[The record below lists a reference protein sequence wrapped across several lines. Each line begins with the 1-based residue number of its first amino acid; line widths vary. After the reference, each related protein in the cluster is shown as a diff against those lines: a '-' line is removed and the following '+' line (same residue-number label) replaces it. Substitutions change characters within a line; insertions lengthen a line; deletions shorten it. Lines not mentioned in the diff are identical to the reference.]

1 MHHPEFP
8 NPSIRAQQMILIS
21 RIFLNSES
29 SQQNE
34 GGSGG
39 GQSSAATDDPN
50 AETVSNLES
59 GEQEQQ
65 QQRPSPRPRR
75 PEMNVNLMQR
85 MTDAL
90 SRMLNDPSTR
100 LAMRTLSERDRQQRS
115 NSEGHNEPPVAADAA
130 APPAIS
136 GVSPTM
142 STSATTVEAS
152 DPPPPTPS
160 TSSGWGSTPAS
171 TSRWRDPEHSPEAVA
186 VQANTPLGNTIGELQ
201 ESISNMREEF
211 LDRYVWC
218 VQKIIKEKIR
228 KIDI

>member
-1 MHHPEFP
+1 MLMHHPEFP

-50 AETVSNLES
+50 AETVSNPES
-59 GEQEQQ
+59 GEQEQ

-115 NSEGHNEPPVAADAA
+115 NSEGHNEPPVTADAV

-171 TSRWRDPEHSPEAVA
+171 TSRWRDPEHSPEAVG

-211 LDRYVWC
+211 LDRYVR
-218 VQKIIKEKIR
+218 VHKIIKEKIR
-228 KIDI
+228 EI

>member
-1 MHHPEFP
+1 MLMHHPEFP

-65 QQRPSPRPRR
+65 QQQQRPSPRPRR

-115 NSEGHNEPPVAADAA
+115 NSEGHNEPPVTADAA

-211 LDRYVWC
+211 LDRYVC
-218 VQKIIKEKIR
+218 AKNNQ
-228 KIDI
+228 

>member
-1 MHHPEFP
+1 MLMHHPEFP
-8 NPSIRAQQMILIS
+8 NPSIQAQQMILIS

-50 AETVSNLES
+50 AETVSNPES
-59 GEQEQQ
+59 GEQEQQQ

-115 NSEGHNEPPVAADAA
+115 NSEGHNEPPVAAV
-130 APPAIS
+130 APPTIS

-142 STSATTVEAS
+142 STSATTVEAA

-171 TSRWRDPEHSPEAVA
+171 TSRWRDPEHSPEAVG

-211 LDRYVWC
+211 LDRYVR
-218 VQKIIKEKIR
+218 VHKIIKEKIR
-228 KIDI
+228 EI

>member
-1 MHHPEFP
+1 
-8 NPSIRAQQMILIS
+8 
-21 RIFLNSES
+21 
-29 SQQNE
+29 
-34 GGSGG
+34 
-39 GQSSAATDDPN
+39 
-50 AETVSNLES
+50 
-59 GEQEQQ
+59 
-65 QQRPSPRPRR
+65 
-75 PEMNVNLMQR
+75 MNVNLMQR

-115 NSEGHNEPPVAADAA
+115 NSEGHNEPPVAAV
-130 APPAIS
+130 APPTIS

-142 STSATTVEAS
+142 SPTMSTSVEAA

-171 TSRWRDPEHSPEAVA
+171 TSRWRDPEHSPEAVG

-211 LDRYVWC
+211 LDRC
-218 VQKIIKEKIR
+218 VSIKNNQKENP
-228 KIDI
+228 

>member
-1 MHHPEFP
+1 MLMHHPEFP

-59 GEQEQQ
+59 SEQEQQQQQ

-211 LDRYVWC
+211 LDRYVC
-218 VQKIIKEKIR
+218 AKNNL
-228 KIDI
+228 

>member
-1 MHHPEFP
+1 MLMHHPEFP
-8 NPSIRAQQMILIS
+8 NPSIQAQQMILIS

-50 AETVSNLES
+50 AETVSNPES
-59 GEQEQQ
+59 GEQEQQQ

-115 NSEGHNEPPVAADAA
+115 NSEGHNEPPVAAV
-130 APPAIS
+130 APPTIS

-142 STSATTVEAS
+142 STSATTVEAA

-171 TSRWRDPEHSPEAVA
+171 TSRWRDPEHSPEAVG

-211 LDRYVWC
+211 LDRC
-218 VQKIIKEKIR
+218 VSKK
-228 KIDI
+228 